1 MLSAY
6 ELYVDPKSDEPEEA
20 TQVGSDEKMSIAE
33 RFKGAFSHKDVKVH
47 FVGAWS
53 ATFPLVGTSRF

>member
-6 ELYVDPKSDEPEEA
+6 ALYVDPNSDEPEA
-20 TQVGSDEKMSIAE
+20 TQVGSDERMSMAE

-53 ATFPLVGTSRF
+53 ATCCFAGTSRC

>member
-6 ELYVDPKSDEPEEA
+6 ELYVDPKSDELEVTE
-20 TQVGSDEKMSIAE
+20 VGSDETMSMAE
-33 RFKGAFSHKDVKVH
+33 RFKSAFSHNDVKVH